1 MSAPRRLAVA
11 LAAALAGTALA
22 VSPAV
27 AAPVDDR
34 PVAIVALGDSAASGD
49 GAGDYVPGTRG
60 EDDNWCHRSP
70 HAYVHHTGLA
80 AESVNLACS
89 GAPSAQV
96 GFGPA
101 TQYGEGSQAERLVAV
116 AREYRVRT
124 VTVQAGANDDVA
136 LIGTGIACIRAAI
149 VPGTPPCRDTIG
161 AEWSARVAATAPK
174 VEAAVRDVRAAMR
187 RAGYADGEYALLLA
201 SYASP
206 VSEKMIPFHGAR
218 GCPYAE
224 DDAAW
229 ARTVAFPE
237 LSSAL
242 RGVADRT
249 GARFLDM
256 TRATEG
262 YEACSR
268 SSAGQEWQRRITVD
282 PEALVHGGLDAVGF
296 HLFQESFHPNATG
309 HAQMGRCVGEF
320 VRSGAAEGACLVGA
334 DGSLHAVTG
343 APAPAAA

>member
-1 MSAPRRLAVA
+1 MSAPRRLCAA
-11 LAAALAGTALA
+11 LAAALAGTVIAA
-22 VSPAV
+22 APAS
-27 AAPVDDR
+27 AAPVDTR
-34 PVAIVALGDSAASGD
+34 PAAIVALGDSAASGD
-49 GAGDYVPGTRG
+49 GAGDYEPGTRG
-60 EDDNWCHRSP
+60 EDGNWCHRSP
-70 HAYVHHTGLA
+70 HAYVHVTGLA
-80 AESVNLACS
+80 EDSINLACS

-96 GFGPA
+96 GFGAA
-101 TQYGEGSQAERLVAV
+101 TRYGEGSQAERLVSV
-116 AREYRVRT
+116 AREHRVTT

-149 VPGTPPCRDTIG
+149 VPGTPPCHETVG
-161 AEWSARVAATAPK
+161 AVWSARVAATAPK
-174 VEAAVRDVRAAMR
+174 VETAVRDVRAAMR
-187 RAGYADGEYALLLA
+187 RAGYADGGYALVLA

-206 VSEKMIPFHGAR
+206 VSERMIPFHGAL
-218 GCPYAE
+218 GCPYRE

-229 ARTVAFPE
+229 ARTIAFPE

-249 GARFLDM
+249 GARFLDL

-268 SSAGQEWQRRITVD
+268 SSPAQEWQRRLTVD
-282 PEALVHGGLDAVGF
+282 PEALVHGGLDAIGF

-309 HAQMGRCVGEF
+309 HAQMGRCFGEF
-320 VRSGAAEGACLVGA
+320 VRSGAVQGACLVGA
-334 DGSLHAVTG
+334 DGRLHAAVG